1 MAHDK
6 KRKQAPERQGW
17 NHTQIDRRN
26 GIRLRS
32 PVFDQVLGD
41 RRLSDFEATI
51 TISPS
56 RAAKRNGS
64 AVAHAI
70 PSRLVLRLIGV
81 FTRYRP
87 PRVASACATIS
98 AELSADVLPRLDASF
113 DDLPLV
119 HSDPHDAGR
128 IPNTI
133 SSRDRLD
140 SSNIGRAFKSG
151 EGRGLTGISSAVGY
165 FSEELLT
172 STKVVVIERVPMPP
186 LSSMGLSR
194 FAEFEHGDYEGVTY
208 LDTFFLK
215 RRSSSAEPLHFHEL
229 IHVVQWR

>member
-1 MAHDK
+1 
-6 KRKQAPERQGW
+6 
-17 NHTQIDRRN
+17 
-26 GIRLRS
+26 
-32 PVFDQVLGD
+32 
-41 RRLSDFEATI
+41 
-51 TISPS
+51 
-56 RAAKRNGS
+56 
-64 AVAHAI
+64 
-70 PSRLVLRLIGV
+70 
-81 FTRYRP
+81 
-87 PRVASACATIS
+87 VASACATIS
-98 AELSADVLPRLDASF
+98 AQLSADVLPRLDASF